1 MYHVTAPLPQTS
13 LVQVVAY
20 AFSWFTKFPDF
31 MILRVTT
38 KIGIQ
43 QIKLSIHMIREIL
56 QNFNY
61 CILHIY
67 KFVTCIFDH
76 FIITSS
82 EERERGIVFNATFN
96 NISVISLQ
104 SVLLMEK
111 AGVPGEIHRS
121 FASHWQT
128 YYYFNYIVAVSF
140 SWWWKQEKTTD
151 LSHNVASSSLCLSG
165 IQTHNVR

>member
-1 MYHVTAPLPQTS
+1 MRPNNDARVDLKRRMIVLTGTRCTYCELKMTHKTFCMVI
-13 LVQVVAY
+13 Y
-20 AFSWFTKFPDF
+20 AFPLFIKLHGF
-31 MILRVTT
+31 MILTGTT

-82 EERERGIVFNATFN
+82 EERERDIVFNATFN
-96 NISVISLQ
+96 NIS
-104 SVLLMEK
+104 
-111 AGVPGEIHRS
+111 GEV
-121 FASHWQT
+121 WGKG
-128 YYYFNYIVAVSF
+128 AV
-140 SWWWKQEKTTD
+140 T
-151 LSHNVASSSLCLSG
+151 
-165 IQTHNVR
+165 

>member
-1 MYHVTAPLPQTS
+1 MQQLEQEKFGVKVQSHDTIFC
-13 LVQVVAY
+13 LV
-20 AFSWFTKFPDF
+20 
-31 MILRVTT
+31 
-38 KIGIQ
+38 
-43 QIKLSIHMIREIL
+43 
-56 QNFNY
+56 
-61 CILHIY
+61 
-67 KFVTCIFDH
+67 
-76 FIITSS
+76 
-82 EERERGIVFNATFN
+82 
-96 NISVISLQ
+96 ISVISLQ

-111 AGVPGEIHRS
+111 AGVPGEIYRS